1 MTSQSIHLIE
11 GSPRVSIHSNRQ
23 EMGFAAAK
31 HVIEIVAKQISLTG
45 AARVIF
51 ACAPSQDQFLESL
64 VSDSVGQ
71 IDWSKVTA
79 FHMDEYVGLPASHPA
94 SFRNYLHQHLLSKV
108 NVGRFHPIA
117 GEAPDSAHECARYA
131 KLINEAPIDL
141 ICLGIGENGH
151 LAFNDPPVAD
161 FEDPESVKTVQLD
174 AICRQQQVNDGC
186 FTSLDEVPLTAI
198 TLTLPV
204 FRKATQLS
212 IVVPGERKAQ
222 AVRSTCLGPVDTSCP
237 ASIVRTR
244 RDAVLFLDSAS
255 AAQLR

>member
-1 MTSQSIHLIE
+1 MTSHSPDLIE
-11 GSPRVSIHSNRQ
+11 GSPRISIHPTRLD
-23 EMGFAAAK
+23 MGMAAAK
-31 HVIEIVAKQISLTG
+31 HVIEIVSKQISLTG
-45 AARVIF
+45 AARIIF

-64 VSDSVGQ
+64 VSESVGQ

-79 FHMDEYVGLPASHPA
+79 FHMDEYIGLSASHPA
-94 SFRNYLHQHLLSKV
+94 SFRNYLLQHLLSKI

-117 GEAPDSAHECARYA
+117 GEAPDPAHECARYS

-161 FEDPESVKTVQLD
+161 FSDPESAKIVQLD

-186 FTSLDEVPLTAI
+186 FSSLQEVPNNAI

-204 FRKATQLS
+204 FRNAAHLS

-222 AVRSTCLGPVDTSCP
+222 AVHSTCLGPVDTSCP

-244 RDAVLFLDSAS
+244 REAVLFLDAAAAS
-255 AAQLR
+255 LLR